1 MGHPECLSGKTFVIT
16 GSLETLTRTEAKDL
30 IQRHSGRV
38 TGSVSGKT
46 TFLLAG
52 RESGSRKVKTVGAL
66 LLIVSGE
73 TSHVHAG
80 RKGARNIPLSI

>member
-1 MGHPECLSGKTFVIT
+1 MVTQETPVGHTECLQGKTFVIT
-16 GSLETLTRTEAKDL
+16 GSLESLTRTEARDL

-52 RESGSRKVKTVGAL
+52 KDSGSRKVKTVNAL
-66 LLIVSGE
+66 L
-73 TSHVHAG
+73 TCTH
-80 RKGARNIPLSI
+80 